1 MNDRFDSNPTRWT
14 LIVRAKGTGA
24 DHRQALSELIKQYEK
39 FVIWLVCRRGH
50 PPDRTPEELKQE
62 FLLGVVRR
70 GDIGNLDPA
79 IGSFR
84 AWLSTAVRRFIGKE
98 WRKWYA
104 ERSGRRHTSFA
115 TVEQPDESAT
125 EEALCAR
132 EFYWHIVLQTLARL
146 RAEARDPLRFDS
158 LARFLPGPQ
167 MDIVELAPLAH
178 ARGMTPNA
186 LASAICTLR
195 ARFRVVLRQLI
206 LDTLDPDPREP
217 PRPTS
222 LPTPSLLVANGVE
235 APSRDW
241 SEEQRAKAVDA
252 ELLELCRHLQ

>member
-39 FVIWLVCRRGH
+39 FVVWLICRRGH

-70 GDIGNLDPA
+70 GDIDKLDPA

-84 AWLSTAVRRFIGKE
+84 AWLSTAVRRFMGKE

-104 ERSGRRHTSFA
+104 ERSGRRDTSFA
-115 TVEQPDESAT
+115 SVEQADESAT
-125 EEALCAR
+125 EEALIAR
-132 EFYWHIVLQTLARL
+132 EFYWHVVLQTLARL

-167 MDIVELAPLAH
+167 MDIVELAPI
-178 ARGMTPNA
+178 ARTLGMTPNA

-195 ARFRVVLRQLI
+195 GRFRAVLRQLI

-217 PRPTS
+217 PRPPSSPMASSCSAMKVNVTS
-222 LPTPSLLVANGVE
+222 CG
-235 APSRDW
+235 W
-241 SEEQRAKAVDA
+241 SEEQRSKAVDA
-252 ELLELCRHLQ
+252 ELLDLCRHLQ